1 MGAGAGKM
9 VSYRNVETP
18 LTENN
23 AGYALIELLVVVAV
37 VALLVVTIISPA
49 AKWIDFI
56 RLRQGARELAAT
68 LRLLQNR
75 ALVEERTFHVRFVL
89 RGGTRWGL
97 LIKQTDDAGFFESD
111 QVYKPLPAGITVT
124 YFSELMFHPTGAPS
138 KGLTIRLA
146 NPHGREIE
154 ITVVPATGRVKV
166 KEKSN

>member
-1 MGAGAGKM
+1 M

-56 RLRQGARELAAT
+56 RLRQGGARELAAT

-89 RGGTRWGL
+89 RGGTRWGGL
-97 LIKQTDDAGFFESD
+97 LIKQTDGAGFFESD

-124 YFSELMFHPTGAPS
+124 YFSELMFHPTG
-138 KGLTIRLA
+138 GLR
-146 NPHGREIE
+146 P
-154 ITVVPATGRVKV
+154 KV
-166 KEKSN
+166 SL